1 VTDISPLLP
10 RQPVPPL
17 AFALAGGGHFDLS
30 PERPAR
36 FTLLVFF
43 RGLHCPQCRNR
54 LKDLESKLAEFEKRG
69 VGVVAVSSDD
79 AGRADRTKREWAL
92 TNLRLGYGIGLRVAP
107 AWGLFIS
114 AGRGKTSVGVEEPA
128 LFSEPGLFLVRA
140 DGTLYFA
147 SVQTMPFARPHFAD
161 ILTALDS
168 VVAKDYPARGEIVSL
183 PAQAAE

>member
-1 VTDISPLLP
+1 MSDISPLLP
-10 RQPVPPL
+10 RQPVPRL
-17 AFALAGGGHFDLS
+17 AFPLAGGGHFDLS
-30 PERPAR
+30 LERPAR
-36 FTLLVFF
+36 FTLVVFF
-43 RGLHCPQCRNR
+43 RGLHCPQCRNQ

-79 AGRADRTKREWAL
+79 AERAERTKREWGL
-92 TNLRLGYGIGLRVAP
+92 TNLRLGYGIGLRAAR

-114 AGRGKTSVGVEEPA
+114 SGRGKTSLGVEEPA

-161 ILTALDS
+161 ILAALDF
-168 VVAKDYPARGEIVSL
+168 VIAKDYPARGEVVSL